1 MRDNLQEQQSFQL
14 QRLTFGD
21 LSPMITET
29 DFAIYGRPTVIS
41 YTTSVDMDYTITKE
55 INEIVYK
62 ERMKYASKKTTD

>member
-1 MRDNLQEQQSFQL
+1 
-14 QRLTFGD
+14 
-21 LSPMITET
+21 MITET